1 MNEIVISTALFSA
14 VFPIFY
20 FFKTSA
26 IRTNFNW
33 FLFAF
38 TLFSICTDS
47 LNFYLANNNIHNHF
61 VFNFYDYFSF
71 VLELGFILTALKFS
85 RFFRFFS
92 VFLIVVCWAIHI
104 QFNLRN
110 GFSQMYFDLS
120 YSVSLIVCVYC
131 GIAIIKILKSEPHYF
146 KQSKH
151 LLFPIF
157 GLLIFE
163 STCLVTLVTNSFNLN
178 EEERILLYNFYNG
191 VVVFGSVLRNVLFT
205 LYFIAERRK
214 RKSSELSHI

>member
-1 MNEIVISTALFSA
+1 MNEIAIYTALFSA

-26 IRTNFNW
+26 KRTNFNW

-38 TLFSICTDS
+38 TLFSIATDS
-47 LNFYLANNNIHNHF
+47 LNYYLACNNIHNHF
-61 VFNFYDYFSF
+61 VFNFYDYFAF

-110 GFSQMYFDLS
+110 GFSQMFFDLS
-120 YSVSLIVCVYC
+120 YSVSLTICVYC
-131 GIAIIKILKSEPHYF
+131 GIAIIKVLHYEPHYF

-151 LLFPIF
+151 LLYPIL

-205 LYFIAERRK
+205 LYFIADRRK

>member
-1 MNEIVISTALFSA
+1 MNEIIILVVYTAA
-14 VFPIFY
+14 IPIFY
-20 FFKTSA
+20 FF
-26 IRTNFNW
+26 RTAASKSKLNW
-33 FLFAF
+33 FLFIFIVLSLA
-38 TLFSICTDS
+38 TDS

-61 VFNFYDYFSF
+61 VFNFYDYFAF
-71 VLELGFILTALKFS
+71 VFELGFILTALNFS
-85 RFFRFFS
+85 RVFKIFS
-92 VFLIVVCWAIHI
+92 IFLILVCWAIHI

-110 GFSQMYFDLS
+110 GFSQMSFDLS

-163 STCLVTLVTNSFNLN
+163 STCLVTLVTNSFDLN
-178 EEERILLYNFYNG
+178 EEERIFLYNFYNV

>member
-1 MNEIVISTALFSA
+1 MNEIAISTALFSA

-26 IRTNFNW
+26 KRTNFNW

-61 VFNFYDYFSF
+61 VFNFYDYFAF
-71 VLELGFILTALKFS
+71 VLELGFVLTALNFS

-92 VFLIVVCWAIHI
+92 VFLIVVYWAIHI

-120 YSVSLIVCVYC
+120 FSVSLTICVYC
-131 GIAIIKILKSEPHYF
+131 GIAIIKVLHYEPHYF

-151 LLFPIF
+151 LLYPIL

-163 STCLVTLVTNSFNLN
+163 STCLVTLVTNSFDLN
-178 EEERILLYNFYNG
+178 KEESIFLSNFYNG
-191 VVVFGSVLRNVLFT
+191 VVALGNVIRNILFT